1 MRTQIVQKSWL
12 IEAGHRL
19 DCSPFMSG
27 AIEAKY
33 ILKSVKNVD
42 ELSHLTIGGKSGVY
56 HAGRY
61 KRIWVDDPKLGV
73 PFMSSTNV
81 LNSDIAGFTFIS
93 KKSLEEN
100 PLLGIRENQILITRS
115 GTIGRMRF
123 SRKDM
128 VGMALTEHVLR
139 VDIDPSKAPE
149 GYVYAFLNSKFGV
162 PMVIAPTYGA
172 IIQHIE
178 PQHIFSLPVP
188 RFSNSNER
196 KIDNKIKQST
206 EMMELYQRKLDEAS
220 SLILKN
226 SNLSSYCSFDWHQ
239 SGRDTGFSITSF
251 NDSLSL
257 RALNYNPRL
266 DSLVDRLKQNEFKIL
281 NEIVENGELRTG
293 VRFKRIDAS
302 EGYGVKLV
310 GQKQAFWQRPEGR
323 SVSPAFTPPGVTV
336 PDGTLLISAQ
346 GTLGERSIFCK
357 PILVKGKWAEYAY
370 TQHFLRIRSGLKNVP
385 NEYLYAF
392 FRTEVAYRCLWSMSM
407 GSAQQDINLRML
419 RKLPIPIL
427 EPSGIRKVVKLVNE
441 AFDLR
446 EEADVLELGAIGDVE
461 KLIEMESRKR

>member
-1 MRTQIVQKSWL
+1 MKTQIVQKSWL

-27 AIEAKY
+27 AMEAKHT
-33 ILKSVKNVD
+33 LKSIKNVD
-42 ELSHLTIGGKSGVY
+42 ELSTLTTSPKLGVY

-61 KRIWVDDPKLGV
+61 KRVWVDDPKLGV
-73 PFMSSTNV
+73 SFMSSTNV
-81 LNSDIAGFTFIS
+81 LNSDLAGFTFIS

-100 PLLGIRENQILITRS
+100 PLLGIKENQILITRS

-139 VDIDPSKAPE
+139 VDIDPKKAPE
-149 GYVYAFLNSKFGV
+149 GYVYAFLASKFGV

-178 PQHIFSLPVP
+178 PQHIFTLPVP
-188 RFSNSNER
+188 RFNASDES
-196 KIDNKIKQST
+196 KIDKKIKQST
-206 EMMELYQRKLDEAS
+206 EMMEVYQEKLNEAS
-220 SLILKN
+220 SLILKSSDL
-226 SNLSSYCSFDWHQ
+226 SNYCSFDWHQ
-239 SGRDTGFSITSF
+239 SGKDTGFTIKKF

-257 RALNYNPRL
+257 RALNYNERFNG
-266 DSLVDRLKQNEFKIL
+266 LVNRLKQNHFKIL
-281 NEIVENGELRTG
+281 SEIVENGELRTG

-302 EGYGVKLV
+302 EEFGVKLV

-323 SVSPAFTPPGVTV
+323 YVSPAFTPPGVIV

-357 PILVKGKWAEYAY
+357 PVLVKGKWAEYAY
-370 TQHFLRIRSGLKNVP
+370 TQHFLRVRSGLDNIP

-407 GSAQQDINLRML
+407 GSAQQDINLKML

-427 EPSGIRKVVKLVNE
+427 EQNEIDKVVALVNE

-446 EEADVLELGAIGDVE
+446 EKADELELSAIKEIED
-461 KLIEMESRKR
+461 LIEQVSGTH

>member
-1 MRTQIVQKSWL
+1 MKTQIVQKSWL

-27 AIEAKY
+27 AIEAKHT
-33 ILKSVKNVD
+33 LKSIKNVD
-42 ELSHLTIGGKSGVY
+42 ELSTLTTSPKLGVY

-61 KRIWVDDPKLGV
+61 KRVWVDDPKLGV
-73 PFMSSTNV
+73 SFMSSTNV
-81 LNSDIAGFTFIS
+81 LNSDLAGFTFIS

-100 PLLGIRENQILITRS
+100 PLLGIKENQILITRS

-139 VDIDPSKAPE
+139 VDIDPKKAPE
-149 GYVYAFLNSKFGV
+149 GYVYAFLASKFGV

-178 PQHIFSLPVP
+178 PQHIFTLPVP
-188 RFSNSNER
+188 RFNASDES
-196 KIDNKIKQST
+196 KIDKKIKQST
-206 EMMELYQRKLDEAS
+206 EMMEVYQEKLNEAS
-220 SLILKN
+220 SLILKSSDL
-226 SNLSSYCSFDWHQ
+226 SNYCSFDWHQ
-239 SGRDTGFSITSF
+239 NGKDTGFTIKKF

-257 RALNYNPRL
+257 RALNYNERFNG
-266 DSLVDRLKQNEFKIL
+266 LVNRLKQNHFKTL
-281 NEIVENGELRTG
+281 SEIVENGELRTG

-302 EGYGVKLV
+302 EEFGVKLV

-323 SVSPAFTPPGVTV
+323 YVSPAFTPPGVIV

-357 PILVKGKWAEYAY
+357 PVLVKGKWAEYAY
-370 TQHFLRIRSGLKNVP
+370 TQHFLRVRSGLDNIP

-407 GSAQQDINLRML
+407 GSAQQDINLKML

-427 EPSGIRKVVKLVNE
+427 EQNEIDKVVALVNE

-446 EEADVLELGAIGDVE
+446 EKADELELSAIKEIED
-461 KLIEMESRKR
+461 LIEQESGTH